1 VRFIFGV
8 LTLSIIVT
16 PPISFAD
23 QADFSSAARKLAQ
36 DSMIVDTHIDV
47 PGRVMMNWVDVSKET
62 DDGDF
67 DYQRARRGGLDI
79 PFMSIYTPAT
89 AEQEGRSYALANQ
102 LIDSVEAMVGRAP
115 GKFALVSSTQDAE
128 KAMQRGLMG
137 LALGMENGSPIDGK
151 LENLAFFHGRGIS
164 YITLVHSLSNH
175 ISDSSYDE
183 ERQWDG
189 LSPFGKEVVT
199 EMNRLGIM
207 IDISHVSD
215 EAFWQVLEL
224 SATPVIA
231 SHSSARHFTPG
242 FERNMSDEM
251 IVALAK
257 AGGVMQI
264 NFGSSFLTKESRDW
278 SDVMKEARKAF
289 LKENGFDED
298 GSEAKNFSDNYRVK
312 HPFPFATLDDLLAHF
327 QHVIELVG
335 VEHVGIGSDFDG
347 VGDSLPEGMKD
358 VSFYPYLIERLL
370 KLEYSTQDIKAIL
383 GGNLMRVWREVENY
397 TEKQVTAYSR
407 SLQPELQQ
415 PGA

>member
-1 VRFIFGV
+1 VKLFLNFLALLI
-8 LTLSIIVT
+8 LLA
-16 PPISFAD
+16 PPISSAD
-23 QADFSSAARKLAQ
+23 QTDSSSLARKLAQ

-47 PGRVMMNWVDVSKET
+47 PMRVKENWVDVSKET
-62 DDGDF
+62 DGGDF
-67 DYQRARRGGLDI
+67 DFERGRRGGLDI

-89 AEQEGRSYALANQ
+89 AEKEGRSYALANQ
-102 LIDSVEAMVGRAP
+102 LIDIVEAMVGRAP

-137 LALGMENGSPIDGK
+137 LAMGMENGSPIDGK
-151 LENLAFFHGRGIS
+151 LENLQFFQDRGIS
-164 YITLVHSLSNH
+164 YITLAHSLSNH

-183 ERQWDG
+183 ERQWNG
-189 LSPFGKEVVT
+189 LSPFGKEVVA

-224 SATPVIA
+224 SAAPVIA

-264 NFGSSFLTKESRDW
+264 NFGSGFLTKESRDW
-278 SDVMKEARKAF
+278 YDLMKKARKAF
-289 LKENGFDED
+289 LEENGFDEQ
-298 GSEAKNFSDNYRVK
+298 GSEAKDFYKNYLAG
-312 HPFPFATLDDLLAHF
+312 HPFPFATLDDLMAHF
-327 QHVIELVG
+327 QRVIDLAG

-358 VSFYPYLIERLL
+358 VSFYPQLIERLL
-370 KLEYSTQDIKAIL
+370 RLEYSPEDIKAIL
-383 GGNLMRVWREVENY
+383 GGNLMRVWREVENHA
-397 TEKQVTAYSR
+397 KKRV
-407 SLQPELQQ
+407 
-415 PGA
+415 

>member
-1 VRFIFGV
+1 MKLYLNFLALLFMVA
-8 LTLSIIVT
+8 
-16 PPISFAD
+16 PPNSSAD
-23 QADFSSAARKLAQ
+23 QTDSSSLARKLAQ

-47 PGRVMMNWVDVSKET
+47 PIRVKENWVDVSKET
-62 DDGDF
+62 DGGDF
-67 DYQRARRGGLDI
+67 DFERGRRGGLDI

-89 AEQEGRSYALANQ
+89 AEEEGRSYALANQ

-137 LALGMENGSPIDGK
+137 LAMGMENGSPIDGK
-151 LENLAFFHGRGIS
+151 LENLQFFHDRGIS
-164 YITLVHSLSNH
+164 YITLAHSLSNH

-183 ERQWDG
+183 ERQWNG
-189 LSPFGKEVVT
+189 LSPFGKEVVA

-224 SATPVIA
+224 SAAPVIA

-264 NFGSSFLTKESRDW
+264 NFGSGFLTKESRDW
-278 SDVMKEARKAF
+278 YDLMKEARKAF
-289 LKENGFDED
+289 LEENGFDEH
-298 GSEAKNFSDNYRVK
+298 GSEAKDFYKNYLAG
-312 HPFPFATLDDLLAHF
+312 HPFPFATLDDLMAHF
-327 QHVIELVG
+327 QRVIELAG
-335 VEHVGIGSDFDG
+335 IEHVGIGSDFDG

-358 VSFYPYLIERLL
+358 VSFYPQLIERLL
-370 KLEYSTQDIKAIL
+370 RLEYSPQDIKAIL
-383 GGNLMRVWREVENY
+383 GGNLMRVWREVENHA
-397 TEKQVTAYSR
+397 KKRA
-407 SLQPELQQ
+407 
-415 PGA
+415 

>member
-1 VRFIFGV
+1 MKPFLNFPALLIMAAP
-8 LTLSIIVT
+8 L
-16 PPISFAD
+16 ISAAD
-23 QADFSSAARKLAQ
+23 QPDFTEAARKLAQ

-47 PGRVMMNWVDVSKET
+47 PIRVQENWVDVSKAT
-62 DDGDF
+62 DSGDF
-67 DYQRARRGGLDI
+67 DFERGRRGGLDI

-89 AEQEGRSYALANQ
+89 AEKEGMSYALANQ
-102 LIDSVEAMVGRAP
+102 MIDSVEAMVGRAP

-137 LALGMENGSPIDGK
+137 LAMGMENGSPIDGK
-151 LENLAFFHGRGIS
+151 LENLQFFHDRGIS
-164 YITLVHSLSNH
+164 YITLAHSLSNH

-183 ERQWDG
+183 ERQWNG
-189 LSPFGKEVVT
+189 LSPFGKEVVA

-224 SATPVIA
+224 SAAPVIA

-264 NFGSSFLTKESRDW
+264 NFGSGFLTKQSRDW
-278 SDVMKEARKAF
+278 YDLMKKARKVF
-289 LKENGFDED
+289 LEENGFDAQ
-298 GSEAKNFSDNYRVK
+298 GSEAKDFKKNYLAG
-312 HPFPFATLDDLLAHF
+312 HPLPFATLDDLMAHF

-358 VSFYPYLIERLL
+358 VSFYPQLIERLL
-370 KLEYSTQDIKAIL
+370 GLEYSSQDIKAIL
-383 GGNLMRVWREVENY
+383 GGNLMRVWRDVENHAIKR
-397 TEKQVTAYSR
+397 T
-407 SLQPELQQ
+407 
-415 PGA
+415 